1 MLENIPLLMYILS
14 VIILCITT
22 RRDYS
27 RVSDMQTLDMLKIGQ
42 RARVLRINDD
52 NPALKQRLLDMGI
65 TTGVIVRID
74 KISPLG
80 DPFCLELRNYRLLV
94 RRADVSA
101 VEIEVLP

>member
-1 MLENIPLLMYILS
+1 
-14 VIILCITT
+14 
-22 RRDYS
+22 
-27 RVSDMQTLDMLKIGQ
+27 VSDTLTLDKLTIGQ
-42 RARVLRINDD
+42 KARVLRINDD

-65 TTGVIVRID
+65 TTGVIVKID

-101 VEIEVLP
+101 VEVEVIE

>member
-1 MLENIPLLMYILS
+1 LS
-14 VIILCITT
+14 DTL
-22 RRDYS
+22 
-27 RVSDMQTLDMLKIGQ
+27 TLDKLTIGQ
-42 RARVLRINDD
+42 KARVLRINDD

-65 TTGVIVRID
+65 TTGVIVKID

-101 VEIEVLP
+101 IEVEVIE

>member
-1 MLENIPLLMYILS
+1 M
-14 VIILCITT
+14 
-22 RRDYS
+22 
-27 RVSDMQTLDMLKIGQ
+27 SDTLTLDKLTIGQ
-42 RARVLRINDD
+42 KARVLRINDD

-65 TTGVIVRID
+65 TTGVIVKID

-101 VEIEVLP
+101 IEIEVIE

>member
-1 MLENIPLLMYILS
+1 
-14 VIILCITT
+14 
-22 RRDYS
+22 
-27 RVSDMQTLDMLKIGQ
+27 VSDTLTLDKLTIGQ
-42 RARVLRINDD
+42 KARVLRINDD

-65 TTGVIVRID
+65 TTGVIVKID

-101 VEIEVLP
+101 IEVEVIE

>member
-1 MLENIPLLMYILS
+1 M
-14 VIILCITT
+14 
-22 RRDYS
+22 
-27 RVSDMQTLDMLKIGQ
+27 SDTLTLDQLTIGQ
-42 RARVLRINDD
+42 KARVLRINDD

-65 TTGVIVRID
+65 TTGVIVKID

-101 VEIEVLP
+101 IEVEVIECKLH

>member
-1 MLENIPLLMYILS
+1 M
-14 VIILCITT
+14 
-22 RRDYS
+22 
-27 RVSDMQTLDMLKIGQ
+27 SDTLTLDKLTIGQ
-42 RARVLRINDD
+42 KARVLRINDD

-65 TTGVIVRID
+65 TTGIIVKID

-101 VEIEVLP
+101 VEVEVIE

>member
-1 MLENIPLLMYILS
+1 MNDTL
-14 VIILCITT
+14 
-22 RRDYS
+22 
-27 RVSDMQTLDMLKIGQ
+27 TLDKLTIGQ
-42 RARVLRINDD
+42 KARVLRINDD

-65 TTGVIVRID
+65 TTGVIVKID

-101 VEIEVLP
+101 IEVEVIE

>member
-1 MLENIPLLMYILS
+1 M
-14 VIILCITT
+14 
-22 RRDYS
+22 
-27 RVSDMQTLDMLKIGQ
+27 SDTLTLDKLTIGQ
-42 RARVLRINDD
+42 KARVLRINDD

-65 TTGVIVRID
+65 TTGVIVKID

-101 VEIEVLP
+101 VEVEVIE

>member
-1 MLENIPLLMYILS
+1 M
-14 VIILCITT
+14 
-22 RRDYS
+22 
-27 RVSDMQTLDMLKIGQ
+27 SDTLTLDKLTIGQ
-42 RARVLRINDD
+42 KARVLRINDD

-65 TTGVIVRID
+65 TTGVIVKID

-101 VEIEVLP
+101 IEVEVIE